1 MSQYLPHVVHS
12 FGCGSLPGNRPPNR
26 AALRP
31 AVPGNH
37 RRQEGRDGLAPTKKR
52 PVQSGRR
59 TRLPNWT
66 KEGNATASR
75 WGSQEAPG
83 DHSANFSAAL
93 CNHFARNRRN
103 DRRRAAETIT
113 DEVSGP
119 IPFRECRESSGAGGQ
134 AQGGRLS
141 RFDKGKIEANFSRG
155 LFAVVVEQMPV
166 NLADKNPAVLV
177 SKPCGDGH
185 KVQPRHDAE

>member
-1 MSQYLPHVVHS
+1 MLFTLS
-12 FGCGSLPGNRPPNR
+12 
-26 AALRP
+26 AAARFLDID
-31 AVPGNH
+31 
-37 RRQEGRDGLAPTKKR
+37 RRTVQRYVQRFPEIIDGKKVEMVLLQRRSDQCKATEGRGFPIGRKR
-52 PVQSGRR
+52 GI
-59 TRLPNWT
+59 RLPLA
-66 KEGNATASR
+66 G
-75 WGSQEAPG
+75 GSQEAPG